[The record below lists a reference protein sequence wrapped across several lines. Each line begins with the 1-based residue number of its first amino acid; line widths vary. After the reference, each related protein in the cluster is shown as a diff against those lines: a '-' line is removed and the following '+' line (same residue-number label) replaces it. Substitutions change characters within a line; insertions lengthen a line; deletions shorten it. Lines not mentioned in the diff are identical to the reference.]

1 MVRLGKLILH
11 FNTPELTEELCRM
24 VPGAIVIDNGSTDK
38 PYRGKNRCIRQENL
52 GFTKGW
58 NAAIKALFD
67 EFDAF
72 WLMNSDIQPQGGCVN
87 RVEDILN
94 NRPDVLF
101 FTPTYNCWMKHC
113 QPSSSKFQ
121 VPSSKLLVETNVMEF
136 TAPVIRKKVFD
147 KIGFFDE
154 IFMRG
159 YGVEFD
165 FCYRARMAGIQMHVD
180 HGSRFYHL
188 GQQTISK
195 HGGVISYS
203 KVANAELHNGL
214 RAKYGPN
221 YGNLL
226 LYGLRIKT
234 DLDMKVA
241 IYTTIFGNYDT
252 LKELPQQ
259 EVKADLFVI
268 TDDSSKFQVPSSKLE
283 SMEHGARS
291 KEQGEGQNWKVIV
304 PDYPRKDLHPRMRAK
319 FFKMFPWEVE
329 ELKKYDV
336 TIYIDASI
344 RITSENFV
352 ATCLKNLT
360 KDFLL
365 FRHPQRNCI
374 YEEGKASMVPELKK
388 YRDEPI
394 KEQLDFYRRFHPA
407 NAGLYAC
414 GVMIRKNTEMVRKL
428 MADWWFENIKYS
440 FQDQLSLPVV
450 LRANKYTPAT
460 FVENQYKNS
469 FLKVEWHDDRE
480 ESRKAEAGSQ
490 KSEAGSQKSEGKGQ
504 EQGAESMDRRAES
517 NEHGG
522 ESGEPREPFFTVL
535 MPVWKTPFKLF
546 KKALASILNQSFRDF
561 ELLIVDDNND
571 DTDLVD
577 EMNYW
582 VTEADVS
589 GPAVRVIR
597 TLENKG
603 LSATLNY
610 GLSEA
615 KGMYIVR
622 MDSDDVAHRELLN
635 KHFNHIIGRKQMA
648 ICGVQL
654 NLMKD
659 DKFVRVTNHAPEV
672 TKQMAVSKNDFW
684 LVNHP
689 GVCYSREVALA
700 LGGYPETPKHL
711 AEDYPLWCKFLKAG
725 FTIQNLPDALIDY
738 RLGNGSQIGQDREG
752 KEWKEWLLGWKKTL
766 E

>member
-24 VPGAIVIDNGSTDK
+24 VPGAIVIDNGSTEK
-38 PYRGKNRCIRQENL
+38 PYKGKNRCIRQDNL

-58 NAAIKALFD
+58 NTAVKTLFD

-72 WLMNSDIQPQGGCVN
+72 WLMNSDIKPQAGCVK
-87 RVEDILN
+87 RVEELLN
-94 NRPDVLF
+94 KRPDVSF
-101 FTPTYNCWMKHC
+101 FTPAYNCWMKHC
-113 QPSSSKFQ
+113 QPAPSKSPPNGGDF
-121 VPSSKLLVETNVMEF
+121 KTALVETNVMEF
-136 TAPVIRKKVFD
+136 TAPVIRKRVFE

-154 IFMRG
+154 VFVRG

-252 LKELPQQ
+252 LKDIPEQ
-259 EVKADLFVI
+259 EVKADLFLI
-268 TDDSSKFQVPSSKLE
+268 TDQ
-283 SMEHGARS
+283 GS
-291 KEQGEGQNWKVIV
+291 KEHSAESIGQNWKVIV

-344 RITSENFV
+344 RITSGNFV

-365 FRHPQRNCI
+365 FRHPNRNCI
-374 YEEGKASMVPELKK
+374 YEEGKASLIPELKK

-394 KEQLDFYRRFHPA
+394 QEQLNFYRKFHPA

-414 GVMIRKNTEMVRKL
+414 GVMIRKNTEIVRRI

-480 ESRKAEAGSQ
+480 ESAKCLKFGVPKVEGLKDGRNEGLKENNVAGCELRDAE
-490 KSEAGSQKSEGKGQ
+490 KGKG
-504 EQGAESMDRRAES
+504 E
-517 NEHGG
+517 G
-522 ESGEPREPFFTVL
+522 EGTGEGSKEKREPFFTVL
-535 MPVWKTPFKLF
+535 MPVWRTEYGLF
-546 KKALASILNQSFRDF
+546 KKALNSILNQSFRDF

-571 DTDLVD
+571 NKELID

-582 VTEADVS
+582 ATEADDA

-603 LSATLNY
+603 LAATLNY

-615 KGMYIVR
+615 RGRYIVR
-622 MDSDDVAHRELLN
+622 MDSDDVANRELLN
-635 KHFNHIIGRKQMA
+635 KHFNHILVQKEMA

-659 DKFVRVTNHAPEV
+659 GKLRNVSNLPAKVDR
-672 TKQMAVSKNDFW
+672 AVALAKNDFW

-689 GVCYSREVALA
+689 GVCYAREVALA
-700 LGGYPETPKHL
+700 LGGYPDTPKHL

-725 FTIQNLPDALIDY
+725 FVIQNLPDALIDY

-752 KEWKEWLLGWKKTL
+752 KEWKEWLEGWKKTL